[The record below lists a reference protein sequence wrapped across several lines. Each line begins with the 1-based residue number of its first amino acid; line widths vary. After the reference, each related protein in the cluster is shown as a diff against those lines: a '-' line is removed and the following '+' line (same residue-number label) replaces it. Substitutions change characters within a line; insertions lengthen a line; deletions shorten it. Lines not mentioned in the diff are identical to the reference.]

1 MYDRVKRLVEDANR
15 IVVIQPEN
23 PDADSLGS
31 AIALEEMLGALP
43 GKSVSLFC
51 GVDMPKYL
59 HYIDGWSRVFKD
71 WTGQYDL
78 AIIVDTSAE
87 ALLVKALA
95 TPGVRHFLE
104 THPTLVIDH
113 HIEGDEGGN
122 DLPFAHEL
130 VLDDTAAATS
140 ELLYAIASELNW
152 PINQQASE
160 AMMASILGDT
170 LGLSTQSVTER
181 TITTIAALMSQGA
194 HPATIEQKRREFM
207 KKPADIL
214 TYKGQLIGRIE
225 YHCDGRL
232 ATIHIPWE
240 DIERYSDRYNPSVLV
255 LDEMRLVEGV
265 DVAVAIKTYPDGKLT
280 GKIRANLPVCDQVA
294 GYFGGG
300 GHAYSA
306 GYKIYEDYDKA
317 MNELIAATSDVL
329 AAFPSAPSAKVKPFQ
344 GKKV

>member
-1 MYDRVKRLVEDANR
+1 MYETVKSLVDVAKR

-31 AIALEEMLGALP
+31 AVALEEMLGQMP

-51 GVDMPKYL
+51 AIDMPKYL
-59 HYIDGWSRVFKD
+59 HYIEGWARVNKD
-71 WTGQYDL
+71 WDGQYGL

-87 ALLVKALA
+87 ALLMKALA
-95 TPGVRHFLE
+95 TPGLRHFLE
-104 THPTLVIDH
+104 THPVLVIDH

-130 VLDDTAAATS
+130 VLDDHAAATS
-140 ELLYAIASELNW
+140 ELLYDIAHTLDW
-152 PINQQASE
+152 PINERAAE
-160 AMMASILGDT
+160 AMMTSILGDT
-170 LGLSTQSVTER
+170 LGLSTQSVSER
-181 TITTIAALMSQGA
+181 TVTTIAALMSHGA
-194 HPATIEQKRREFM
+194 HPATIEQKRREYM

-214 TYKGQLIGRIE
+214 AYKGELISRIE

-232 ATIHIPWE
+232 ATIHIPWA
-240 DIERYSDRYNPSVLV
+240 DIEQYSDRYNPSILV

-306 GYKIYEDYDKA
+306 GYKIFETYDKA
-317 MNELIAATSDVL
+317 INELITAVDTILRDHR
-329 AAFPSAPSAKVKPFQ
+329 P
-344 GKKV
+344 